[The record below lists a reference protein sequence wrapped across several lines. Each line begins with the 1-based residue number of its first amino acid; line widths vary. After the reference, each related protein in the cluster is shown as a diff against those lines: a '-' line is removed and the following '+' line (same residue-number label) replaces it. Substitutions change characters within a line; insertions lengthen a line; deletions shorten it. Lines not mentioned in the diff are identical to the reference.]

1 MMFTKFLV
9 PVSGHKVDED
19 IVKAACVIARRS
31 KGRVFVVH
39 VIQVSRELPLDAEVK
54 PDIQKGEEILANAE
68 KVASMVDWQVDTSI
82 LQAREVG
89 PAIVDEAVERGV
101 DMIIMGLHYKKPFG
115 EFELGSVVPY
125 VLKNAPCR
133 VLLWREPITQEAEA

>member
-9 PVSGHKVDED
+9 PVCGHKVDDD
-19 IVKAACVIARRS
+19 IIKAACVIARRS
-31 KGRVFVVH
+31 KGKIYVVH
-39 VIQVSRELPLDAEVK
+39 VIQVSRTLPLDAEVEA
-54 PDIQKGEEILANAE
+54 DTRTGEGILANAE
-68 KVASMVDWQVDTSI
+68 KIAGVMDWKVETEI

-115 EFELGSVVPY
+115 EFDMGSVVPY

-133 VLLWREPITQEAEA
+133 VLLWREPITEEAGA